1 MDLNGFVVVRGALT
15 AAEVDAANAAVDAH
29 AEGFVERVEPDLRN
43 TTAGTPLAGDGVSG
57 RRDLGGCL
65 GWPQPHSQPFRSWLA
80 HPKLASYL
88 TAFCGEGCTLTQATT
103 LFACAFWGLF

>member
-43 TTAGTPLAGDGVSG
+43 TTPEARELPHRVL
-57 RRDLGGCL
+57 RRRLYAHTSNHPFCL
-65 GWPQPHSQPFRSWLA
+65 
-80 HPKLASYL
+80 
-88 TAFCGEGCTLTQATT
+88 
-103 LFACAFWGLF
+103 